1 MHRFVPRLVG
11 TLVAAAILAA
21 ATLTP
26 ALAQAQYTEVKLKAF
41 VAAAVAVNR
50 KIAEWGPK
58 IETAPNEAEANR
70 LAQQANGELKGAVV
84 KTDGITL
91 DEYNQIARSA
101 RTNETLAKRIQALHQ
116 KNLKK

>member
-1 MHRFVPRLVG
+1 MHRLVLRLVG
-11 TLVAAAILAA
+11 TLVAVAILAA

-58 IETAPNEAEANR
+58 IETAPNEAEANN

-91 DEYNQIARSA
+91 EEYNHIARSA